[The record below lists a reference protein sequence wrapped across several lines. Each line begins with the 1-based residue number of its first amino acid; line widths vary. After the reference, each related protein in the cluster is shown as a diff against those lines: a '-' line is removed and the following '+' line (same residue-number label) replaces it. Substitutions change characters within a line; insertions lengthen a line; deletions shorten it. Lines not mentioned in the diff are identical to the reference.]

1 MSGPGLTGPIQDTSI
16 LEQRRAM
23 SAPWKTLTLVSLLS
37 LTVAACGVR
46 GSLDAPEEGAIDN
59 VERAQPRDADG
70 NVVADKQH
78 DSFVL
83 DGLIR

>member
-1 MSGPGLTGPIQDTSI
+1 MSSSW
-16 LEQRRAM
+16 R
-23 SAPWKTLTLVSLLS
+23 TLALVGLLS
-37 LTVAACGVR
+37 LTVTACGVR
-46 GSLDAPEEGAIDN
+46 GSLDAPADGAIDN
-59 VERAQPRDADG
+59 VEGSAPQRDADG

>member
-1 MSGPGLTGPIQDTSI
+1 MRRVIEIIALSGL
-16 LEQRRAM
+16 LAF
-23 SAPWKTLTLVSLLS
+23 ASLG
-37 LTVAACGVR
+37 CGVR

-59 VERAQPRDADG
+59 VERSAPRDADG
-70 NVVADKQH
+70 NVVTEKHH

>member
-1 MSGPGLTGPIQDTSI
+1 MSS
-16 LEQRRAM
+16 
-23 SAPWKTLTLVSLLS
+23 PWKTLALVGLLS
-37 LTVAACGVR
+37 LIVTACGVR
-46 GSLDAPEEGAIDN
+46 GSLDAPADGAIDN
-59 VERAQPRDADG
+59 VEGSPPRDADG

>member
-1 MSGPGLTGPIQDTSI
+1 MSITWKSLAVAGILALSVTG
-16 LEQRRAM
+16 
-23 SAPWKTLTLVSLLS
+23 
-37 LTVAACGVR
+37 CGVR

-59 VERAQPRDADG
+59 VERATPRDADG
-70 NVVADKQH
+70 NVIADKQH

>member
-1 MSGPGLTGPIQDTSI
+1 MSS
-16 LEQRRAM
+16 
-23 SAPWKTLTLVSLLS
+23 PWKTLALVGLLT

-46 GSLDAPEEGAIDN
+46 GSLDAPQDGAIDN
-59 VERAQPRDADG
+59 VEGSPQRDADG
-70 NVVADKQH
+70 NVVADKSH